1 MTKDCV
7 WVLYGSASFA
17 PSFHKMVEFIP
28 ALINWQYAACKSVL
42 IDLAK
47 AERRWTEKKMFSKMD
62 AHAPSHARDSVLN
75 IGFILPKPTAD
86 DPQIPQPDLRF
97 YKPGSPLNFG
107 PSWTKWQKSSTLW
120 LASYRFLVFVL
131 LFLVLELPTQFFYG
145 TTAFH
150 TEFYLR
156 LCVYTKFRTEP

>member
-1 MTKDCV
+1 
-7 WVLYGSASFA
+7 
-17 PSFHKMVEFIP
+17 MVELKS

-62 AHAPSHARDSVLN
+62 AHAPSHTRDSVLK

-97 YKPGSPLNFG
+97 LQARLTIEFRPFLDKNGKNPQPCGWRAIG
-107 PSWTKWQKSSTLW
+107 
-120 LASYRFLVFVL
+120 FLVFCAAV
-131 LFLVLELPTQFFYG
+131 FGF
-145 TTAFH
+145 
-150 TEFYLR
+150 
-156 LCVYTKFRTEP
+156 

>member
-1 MTKDCV
+1 MD
-7 WVLYGSASFA
+7 
-17 PSFHKMVEFIP
+17 
-28 ALINWQYAACKSVL
+28 
-42 IDLAK
+42 
-47 AERRWTEKKMFSKMD
+47 RKKMFSKMD
-62 AHAPSHARDSVLN
+62 AHAPSHTRDSVLK

-131 LFLVLELPTQFFYG
+131 LFLVLELPTQFLYG